1 MNARIENEVTD
12 PNSITRREAIRRT
25 MLVLGVAIT
34 PALLDGVMHAQTA
47 SRASVAGP
55 AYLSAPQYATVRA
68 IAERIL
74 PKTDTPGANDV
85 GVPVFIDLMYGK
97 YLTDEEK
104 IVFAAG
110 LAEVEKASA
119 DQGQRGFAQL
129 SSVQQDALLT
139 QMARAAQEK
148 EKTFFHLIKELT
160 LLGYYTAEPIGK
172 NVLHY
177 DPIPGRYQGCI
188 PLAEVGNVSWTR

>member
-55 AYLSAPQYATVRA
+55 AYLSAPQFATVRA

-85 GVPVFIDLMYGK
+85 GVPAFIDLMYGK

-104 IVFAAG
+104 IVFAGG
-110 LAEVEKASA
+110 LVEEARLARGGDRVAPALGVLAVARRHERRPADERDAAE
-119 DQGQRGFAQL
+119 QRR
-129 SSVQQDALLT
+129 DALHGFT
-139 QMARAAQEK
+139 PRDAVAGVQ
-148 EKTFFHLIKELT
+148 F
-160 LLGYYTAEPIGK
+160 
-172 NVLHY
+172 VV
-177 DPIPGRYQGCI
+177 
-188 PLAEVGNVSWTR
+188 VGHD